1 MQLILFLLTLTLTSQ
16 LFAADGKL
24 IATPG
29 ISQIEGTGGGGFVP
43 WAQLAGYGS
52 RDEIAA
58 NVFCSGAN
66 VDDYDL
72 RVCGAQATFY
82 DRVEFSVAKQKFHV
96 DALNLDIKQR
106 VLGVKA
112 RLYGDIVYS
121 RFPQISLGIQHKKL
135 DDPLVADLL
144 GADEDSGTD
153 IYLAASK
160 LHLGAIGGYNWLWN
174 ITARSTEANQTG
186 LLGFGNA
193 ERGNQREIVLE
204 ASTAVLFGRHLALGV
219 EYRQKPDNLGVK
231 EDDWSNIFVSWF
243 PNKVISVTGAWLDL
257 GEIAGAKNQKGAY
270 FSVTGYF

>member
-1 MQLILFLLTLTLTSQ
+1 MPLILFLLTLTLTSQ
-16 LFAADGKL
+16 LYAADGKL

-29 ISQIEGTGGGGFVP
+29 ISTIEGSAGGGFVP

-66 VDDYDL
+66 VDHYVL
-72 RVCGAQATFY
+72 HVCGAQASFY

-96 DALNLDIKQR
+96 DTLNLNIKQR
-106 VLGVKA
+106 VLGIKA

-121 RFPQISLGIQHKKL
+121 RFPQISLGMQHKKL
-135 DDPLVADLL
+135 DDPTVAYLL

-153 IYLAASK
+153 IYLSASK
-160 LHLGAIGGYNWLWN
+160 LHLGAIAGYNWLWN

-193 ERGNQREIVLE
+193 GRDNQREVFWE
-204 ASTAVLFGRHLALGV
+204 ASTAILFSRHLALGV
-219 EYRQKPDNLGVK
+219 EYRQKPDNLGLK
-231 EDDWSNIFVSWF
+231 EDDWSNVFIAWF
-243 PNKVISVTGAWLDL
+243 PNKVISVTAAWLDL
-257 GEIAGAKNQKGAY
+257 GEIAGAKNQKGPY